1 MKNYRTPFLLALA
14 GNVLLAAALA
24 VFWWSS
30 HHAEMAQSGLAGARQ
45 QAITVMKKLGIDV
58 MPASGQPESMQS
70 QANSPAPAIA
80 PGETP
85 LVPVQISPQR
95 LQSIGV
101 KHGRVARKTVDDEI
115 RTAGNVAVDET
126 HLFYVQVR
134 FSGYIE
140 KVFADATYQHVTKGQ
155 PLFTIYSPDLAATE
169 REYVVTRQ
177 NHQQVAHST
186 VPGVASGAVSLLEA
200 AVDRLKQWQVPDS
213 EIARLESTG
222 EVRQEI
228 EIDSPVSG
236 YITERHAFPST
247 AVQPDMRLYALADL
261 STVWVNAQVFQSDL
275 ARVKVGAPAAITLDT
290 YPGRALGGRVDFIYP
305 DVDMATRTARV
316 RVILDNPDG
325 TLSPG
330 MFVRVALKMP
340 MGNQLVIPASGVLQS
355 GNRQII
361 FVDRGNGYLEPR
373 EVQLGARVGDDYIV
387 LKGLKEGEEIITSAN
402 FLIDSESQLQ
412 AALGSYAP
420 PPSGA
425 GAASAIN
432 AVKANIE
439 LTSQPSPPRKGGNV
453 FRVKLSD
460 ANGAAISGADV
471 SVTFFMA
478 AMPAMGMAA
487 MRTSVSLADK
497 GNGLYEGSGQLGS
510 GGTWQV
516 TMVAQKNGQTI
527 ASKQISVNATGGMQ

>member
-1 MKNYRTPFLLALA
+1 MRNYRPAFLWALA
-14 GNVLLAAALA
+14 GNVVLAAALFF
-24 VFWWSS
+24 FWWSS
-30 HHAEMAQSGLAGARQ
+30 RHAGQASLPPQAMQ
-45 QAITVMKKLGIDV
+45 QAVAVMKKLGIDV
-58 MPASGQPESMQS
+58 LPASGSPDAMQPPASG
-70 QANSPAPAIA
+70 SPEIA

-101 KHGRVARKTVDDEI
+101 KHGRVERKAVDDEI

-126 HLFYVQVR
+126 HLAYVQVR
-134 FSGYIE
+134 FSGFIQ

-155 PLFTIYSPDLAATE
+155 PLFTVYSPELAATE
-169 REYVVTRQ
+169 REYIVARQ
-177 NHQQVAHST
+177 NHNQVAHSSI
-186 VPGVASGAVSLLEA
+186 PGVASGAASLLDA
-200 AVDRLKQWQVPDS
+200 AVDRLRQWQVPDS

-222 EVRQEI
+222 EVQQEI
-228 EIDSPVSG
+228 EINSPVSG

-247 AVQPDMRLYALADL
+247 AVQPDMRLYAIADL

-275 ARVKVGAPAAITLDT
+275 GRVKVDTPAAITVDA

-305 DVDMATRTARV
+305 DVDMTTRTARV
-316 RVILDNPDG
+316 RIILENQDA

-330 MFVRVALKMP
+330 MFVRVSLKQP
-340 MGNQLVIPASGVLQS
+340 LGTQLVIPASGVLQS

-373 EVQLGARVGDDYIV
+373 EIQLGARVGDDFIV
-387 LKGLKEGEEIITSAN
+387 LKGLKEGEQIITSAN

-412 AALGSYAP
+412 AALGTFTP
-420 PPSGA
+420 PPAGA

-439 LTSQPSPPRKGGNV
+439 LTSQPNPPRKGSNV

-460 ANGAAISGADV
+460 ANGAAISGAEV
-471 SVTFFMA
+471 SVTFNMA

-487 MRTSVSLADK
+487 MRTTVSLSDK

-516 TMVAQKNGQTI
+516 TLVAQKNGQTI